1 MNDSSA
7 PSSNVRDRYYQLQQY
22 LGIDLSELEDAFMKT
37 PRVLQDAAEL
47 AARADFVHS
56 VAKHTLEI
64 VKAEAGA
71 RIRAVLVGGKEP
83 SEARIAASVPLD
95 EEVKQAFRAIDDAA
109 YEADIC
115 TALHKSLHEQVY
127 LLNKA
132 ADMVL
137 AGFITPTS
145 INEHRR
151 AQIHAVRT
159 AMNSRGP
166 IARPS
171 D

>member
-1 MNDSSA
+1 MNDNSETTVSI
-7 PSSNVRDRYYQLQQY
+7 RDRYYQLQRY
-22 LGIDLSELEDAFMKT
+22 LGIDLNELEDAFMTT

-47 AARADFVHS
+47 AARADNAHS
-56 VAKHTLEI
+56 VTKHTLEI

-71 RIRAVLVGGKEP
+71 RVRAVLIGGKEP
-83 SEARIAASVPLD
+83 SEARIAASIPLD
-95 EEVKQAFRAIDDAA
+95 DEVKQAFRALDAAA

-115 TALHKSLHEQVY
+115 TALAKNLHDQVF

-137 AGFITPTS
+137 AGFITPRS
-145 INEHRR
+145 IDEHRR

-159 AMNSRGP
+159 TMSRGH
-166 IARPS
+166 IGRPS